1 MLGDLTRTAMDL
13 STPYKLSAIYYEDAD
28 CVEYIRR
35 DVPCIH
41 RRIDG
46 FLTLS
51 YDMFDRSE
59 VIGFRLKGF
68 KNFYLRTIKPGRGL
82 NHDFLSLAVAL
93 EKAIDLVAE
102 NINQVRWCT
111 RGGP

>member
-1 MLGDLTRTAMDL
+1 
-13 STPYKLSAIYYEDAD
+13 
-28 CVEYIRR
+28 
-35 DVPCIH
+35 
-41 RRIDG
+41 
-46 FLTLS
+46 
-51 YDMFDRSE
+51 MFDRSE

-102 NINQVRWCT
+102 NIIKFDGAREAARKEAYECAYRMATEDGVALRDSDLP
-111 RGGP
+111 RRRA